1 MYSNLHTCVSCRT
14 DALSNT
20 NNSLQLWVVR
30 LLVLYLLRSWAHV
43 TRYPVN
49 KPDTSSV
56 VIISLFFNKSRW
68 NRIRILL
75 FCLLYRYV
83 MVKSAIFFIIFLKAR
98 NSSHAHFNFQIKVLF
113 KTS

>member
-1 MYSNLHTCVSCRT
+1 LFVFDRASVLHETHVC
-14 DALSNT
+14 
-20 NNSLQLWVVR
+20 R
-30 LLVLYLLRSWAHV
+30 LLYIYTWNNKTRMEEWALCFLGPKAMLKWQK
-43 TRYPVN
+43 TN
-49 KPDTSSV
+49 GGMS
-56 VIISLFFNKSRW
+56 IISLFFNKSRW